1 MFNIST
7 LVSSQTLHKFGYPIK
22 GDDPIPFWAYGSLQ
36 TVNPAGIQAINI
48 YRITKV
54 VEHLARNLQPNY
66 QVELSNFLSYASVMV
81 LMISVKNACKF
92 GWFLNKLE
100 SEELLTIAP
109 EIGKIYCTF
118 RNVISNGSTSCYSA
132 IVSTI
137 TESFYPDMN

>member
-1 MFNIST
+1 MH
-7 LVSSQTLHKFGYPIK
+7 LPILIMHLLK
-22 GDDPIPFWAYGSLQ
+22 KMHYKRKCDD
-36 TVNPAGIQAINI
+36 
-48 YRITKV
+48 
-54 VEHLARNLQPNY
+54 
-66 QVELSNFLSYASVMV
+66 ELASVMV